1 MAELTDIEKKEVL
14 ESFRYM
20 YNLHSEQ
27 LPMLEKLSEVYG
39 EMLYISAM
47 DKFRD
52 HIVRYLNSLAECKA
66 SNEDLVYIYG
76 RAVEE
81 LEELLDE

>member
-1 MAELTDIEKKEVL
+1 MAELTDAEKKEVL
-14 ESFRYM
+14 ESFRFM
-20 YNLHSEQ
+20 YNLHVEQ

-39 EMLYISAM
+39 EMLYINAM

-52 HIVRYLNSLAECKA
+52 YIIRYLNSLSECKA
-66 SNEDLVYIYG
+66 SNEDLIYVYG
-76 RAVEE
+76 KAVEE